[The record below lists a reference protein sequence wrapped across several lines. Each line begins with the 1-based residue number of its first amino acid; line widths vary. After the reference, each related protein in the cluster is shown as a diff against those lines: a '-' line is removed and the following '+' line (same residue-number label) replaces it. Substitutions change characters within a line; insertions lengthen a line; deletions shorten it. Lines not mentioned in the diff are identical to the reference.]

1 MVFSKVF
8 GKRWVM
14 KFILGLIPFVSV
26 VLGIINGKASEM
38 SEAVLDSASQ
48 AVTLALSLCGVMC
61 LWSGLMKVAERAGLV
76 EKLSHLLSPVI
87 GFLFK
92 GIEKGSR
99 AAQLIAMNLTA
110 NLLGLGNAST
120 PLGISAMQELSS
132 SENAG
137 DIATDNMVM
146 LTVLNTASLQIIPT
160 TAAALRAS
168 LGAQRPMDILPCVWI
183 VSVYA
188 VAVAVAA
195 AKLFAYIGRRRKLY
209 GNN

>member
-1 MVFSKVF
+1 
-8 GKRWVM
+8 M
-14 KFILGLIPFVSV
+14 KYVLGVIPFVAV
-26 VLGIINGKASEM
+26 IFGIINGKSSEM
-38 SEAVLDSASQ
+38 SAAVLDSATD

-61 LWSGLMKVAERAGLV
+61 LWSGLMKVAEQAGLV
-76 EKLSHLLSPVI
+76 DKLSRLLSPVI
-87 GFLFK
+87 SLLFK
-92 GIEKGSR
+92 GVGKGSR

-120 PLGISAMQELSS
+120 PLGISAMQELST

-137 DIATDNMVM
+137 DTATDNMVM

-168 LGAQRPMDILPCVWI
+168 LGAQRPMEILPCVWI

-188 VAVAVAA
+188 VVVAVAA
-195 AKLFAYIGRRRKLY
+195 AKLLSYIGRRRKRN